1 MDDYEESRSLR
12 GDEAANRIM
21 LRLANVLRHSFR
33 SVDFVCRIEEAVFAV
48 IMTRV
53 NSSMHTSLVAR
64 KVQDIRRMLRED
76 AEALPAFTLSIGAAF
91 ADRKESDGDLYQNA
105 NLALERAK
113 VTEDHW
119 SAC

>member
-1 MDDYEESRSLR
+1 MELGKKIRQLR
-12 GDEAANRIM
+12 FRAGFTQEQLAD
-21 LRLANVLRHSFR
+21 RLG
-33 SVDFVCRIEEAVFAV
+33 
-48 IMTRV
+48 
-53 NSSMHTSLVAR
+53 
-64 KVQDIRRMLRED
+64 
-76 AEALPAFTLSIGAAF
+76 IGAAF